1 MAALSISPAV
11 VRMGRLTMNS
21 FSRLLVEPRC
31 LGPTNQRPLSPN
43 GERLTSFMAE
53 LRVVRQLGVFG
64 FERHGECRTI
74 LGGERD
80 QGCRCLVVVVQLYQ
94 RGGSSWVGGRFGEM
108 DTGRSEYGMPRG
120 GYAVGDT
127 RGEVEE
133 LRGSRGRSGGSAKIP
148 RISPKEA
155 EIVYP

>member
-1 MAALSISPAV
+1 
-11 VRMGRLTMNS
+11 MNS

-31 LGPTNQRPLSPN
+31 LGPTDQRPLSPH

-64 FERHGECRTI
+64 FERHGECRTM

-80 QGCRCLVVVVQLYQ
+80 KRCRCLVEVVQLCQ
-94 RGGSSWVGGRFGEM
+94 RGGNSWVGGLFGELT
-108 DTGRSEYGMPRG
+108 TGSGCMPRG
-120 GYAVGDT
+120 KGGSEHE
-127 RGEVEE
+127 GGVEE

-155 EIVYP
+155 GIVYP